1 LSDTVAPT
9 LEWQRKHQ
17 HEAPVTDQARAR
29 KTFRR
34 VTQFET
40 LRNRGDIEPEHYS
53 AAQRFEGLYYGAQGA
68 DVRTENETSGD
79 TEREF
84 ARTAC
89 AQELARCEK
98 ALLPAEFRALEAL
111 VHDIQSVEDIGRKI
125 SGAQKREIARARGLG
140 IVVSG
145 LERLALM
152 WGMKGR

>member
-1 LSDTVAPT
+1 MTDTVAPT

-40 LRNRGDIEPEHYS
+40 LRNRGDIEEAHFR
-53 AAQRFEGLYYGAQGA
+53 AAQKFEKHVYGAQGA
-68 DVRTENETSGD
+68 DVRSDDD
-79 TEREF
+79 TAGNSDVEY
-84 ARTAC
+84 ARTYH
-89 AQELARCEK
+89 AQKLALARDELLPQEFS
-98 ALLPAEFRALEAL
+98 ALLSL
-111 VHDIQSVEDIGRKI
+111 VHDLQSVEDIGRKI